1 MCESLNYRISSTD
14 LKVRVSPNYTFP
26 HTFVPYYFVNL
37 ESVAEILWCYHSYKT
52 SLGALSIAAIC
63 LLVSYRIK
71 FGIRLGNTW
80 RVKSPPLWYSPL
92 P

>member
-71 FGIRLGNTW
+71 FGILLGNTKL
-80 RVKSPPLWYSPL
+80 VLESQKFSPMV
-92 P
+92 